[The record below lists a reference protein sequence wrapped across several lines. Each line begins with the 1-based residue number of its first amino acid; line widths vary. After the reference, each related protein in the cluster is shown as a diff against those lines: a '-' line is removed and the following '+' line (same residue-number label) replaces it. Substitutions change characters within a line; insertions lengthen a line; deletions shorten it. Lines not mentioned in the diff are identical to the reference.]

1 MLVSRSCYKPIA
13 APVNRHLLARS
24 SVSIIMPAMKQVG
37 ASWEREP
44 RWPAVV
50 ALLASGG
57 LYMALP
63 PSLVAGPRWA
73 LLVIILALVIPTVLT
88 HRSGKRSLNHVLGLT
103 VTGIVTVA
111 MICSL
116 VLLVAALP
124 SHREAPP
131 ELLRSAMAL
140 WITNVLV
147 FALWYWRLDAGG
159 PNQRDLNE
167 SHTNGAF
174 LFPQMTQEKAC
185 GPSSD
190 ESRWSPN
197 FFDYLFI
204 AFNTSTALSPTD
216 APVLA
221 RWAKLLMMLQ
231 ATISL
236 AVIVLLAARAVN
248 IL

>member
-1 MLVSRSCYKPIA
+1 MTG
-13 APVNRHLLARS
+13 
-24 SVSIIMPAMKQVG
+24 VG
-37 ASWEREP
+37 LKWEREP

-73 LLVIILALVIPTVLT
+73 LLAVIVALVVPTIIS
-88 HRSGKRSLNHVLGLT
+88 HRAGRHSLNHWLGMI
-103 VTGIVTVA
+103 VTAVVTVA

-116 VLLVAALP
+116 ILLVAALP
-124 SHREAPP
+124 SHKEAPP
-131 ELLRSAMAL
+131 ELLKSAAAL

-147 FALWYWRLDAGG
+147 FALWYWRLDGGG
-159 PNQRDLNE
+159 PNQRDLNA
-167 SHTNGAF
+167 SHTKGAF
-174 LFPQMTQEKAC
+174 LFPQMTMEK
-185 GPSSD
+185 SSTTAGD
-190 ESRWSPN
+190 QSRWSPN
-197 FFDYLFI
+197 FFDYLFV

-216 APVLA
+216 APVMA

>member
-1 MLVSRSCYKPIA
+1 MIKLVM
-13 APVNRHLLARS
+13 ARAE
-24 SVSIIMPAMKQVG
+24 IK
-37 ASWEREP
+37 WEREP

-63 PSLVAGPRWA
+63 ASLVAGPRWA
-73 LLVIILALVIPTVLT
+73 LLAVIVALVVPTMIS
-88 HRSGKRSLNHVLGLT
+88 HRSGRYSLNHWLGMT
-103 VTGIVTVA
+103 VSAVVTLA
-111 MICSL
+111 MILSL
-116 VLLVAALP
+116 ILLVAALP
-124 SHREAPP
+124 AHKEAPSD
-131 ELLRSAMAL
+131 LLRSAVSL
-140 WITNVLV
+140 WVTNVLV

-159 PNQRDLNE
+159 PNQRDLNS

-174 LFPQMTQEKAC
+174 LFPQMTMEK
-185 GPSSD
+185 SSPAQD
-190 ESRWSPN
+190 EHARWSPN
-197 FFDYLFI
+197 FFDYLFV

-216 APVLA
+216 APVMA

>member
-1 MLVSRSCYKPIA
+1 MTRAELK
-13 APVNRHLLARS
+13 
-24 SVSIIMPAMKQVG
+24 
-37 ASWEREP
+37 WEREP
-44 RWPAVV
+44 RWPALV

-63 PSLVAGPRWA
+63 ASLVAGPRWA
-73 LLVIILALVIPTVLT
+73 LLAMIVVLIVPTVIS
-88 HRSGKRSLNHVLGLT
+88 HRSGRHSLNHWLGMT
-103 VTGIVTVA
+103 VTAVVTLA
-111 MICSL
+111 MIISL
-116 VLLVAALP
+116 ILLVAALP
-124 SHREAPP
+124 AHKEAPS
-131 ELLRSAMAL
+131 ELLRSAVSL
-140 WITNVLV
+140 WVTNVLV

-159 PNQRDLNE
+159 PNQRDLNS

-174 LFPQMTQEKAC
+174 LFPQMTMEK
-185 GPSSD
+185 SSPAQD
-190 ESRWSPN
+190 EHARWSPN
-197 FFDYLFI
+197 FFDYLFV

-216 APVLA
+216 APVMA

>member
-1 MLVSRSCYKPIA
+1 MIK
-13 APVNRHLLARS
+13 LAMARAE
-24 SVSIIMPAMKQVG
+24 IK
-37 ASWEREP
+37 WEREP

-73 LLVIILALVIPTVLT
+73 LLAVIVALVVPTMIS
-88 HRSGKRSLNHVLGLT
+88 HRSGRYSLNHWLGMT
-103 VTGIVTVA
+103 VSAVVTLA
-111 MICSL
+111 MILSL
-116 VLLVAALP
+116 ILLVAALP
-124 SHREAPP
+124 AHKEAPSD
-131 ELLRSAMAL
+131 LLRSAVSL
-140 WITNVLV
+140 WVTNVLV

-159 PNQRDLNE
+159 PNQRDLNS

-174 LFPQMTQEKAC
+174 LFPQMTMEK
-185 GPSSD
+185 SSTAAG
-190 ESRWSPN
+190 EQSRWSPK
-197 FFDYLFI
+197 FFDNKFV
-204 AFNTSTALSPTD
+204 ACNTSTALSPTD
-216 APVLA
+216 APVMA

>member
-1 MLVSRSCYKPIA
+1 MGAADQAESSRARRAAGIA
-13 APVNRHLLARS
+13 RPARRPVLS
-24 SVSIIMPAMKQVG
+24 FAMTRTRVT
-37 ASWEREP
+37 WEREP

-50 ALLASGG
+50 ALLATGG

-63 PSLVAGPRWA
+63 RSLVAGPRWA
-73 LLVIILALVIPTVLT
+73 LLVIILVLVIPTIIS
-88 HRSGKRSLNHVLGLT
+88 HRAGRHALNHWLGLT
-103 VTGIVTVA
+103 VSAVVTVA

-116 VLLVAALP
+116 ILLVAALP
-124 SHREAPP
+124 AHKEAPP
-131 ELLRSAMAL
+131 ELLRSAAAL

-159 PNQRDLNE
+159 PNQRDRKAG
-167 SHTNGAF
+167 HTNRAF
-174 LFPQMTQEKAC
+174 LVPQMQDRPGTAPTE
-185 GPSSD
+185 

>member
-1 MLVSRSCYKPIA
+1 M
-13 APVNRHLLARS
+13 N
-24 SVSIIMPAMKQVG
+24 QVK
-37 ASWEREP
+37 AKWDREP
-44 RWPAVV
+44 RWPAVI

-63 PSLVAGPRWA
+63 PSLVAGPRWVLPA
-73 LLVIILALVIPTVLT
+73 IILALVIPTVIS
-88 HRSGKRSLNHVLGLT
+88 HRVGRHALNHWLGL
-103 VTGIVTVA
+103 IVTSVVTIA
-111 MICSL
+111 MILSL
-116 VLLVAALP
+116 IYLVAALP
-124 SHREAPP
+124 SHKEAPR
-131 ELLRSAMAL
+131 ELLRSAASL

-159 PNQRDLNE
+159 PNQRDLNAA
-167 SHTNGAF
+167 HTEGAF
-174 LFPQMTQEKAC
+174 LFPQMTLDNTGTA
-185 GPSSD
+185 PIP

-197 FFDYLFI
+197 FVDYLFV

-221 RWAKLLMMLQ
+221 RWAKLLMMVQ

>member
-1 MLVSRSCYKPIA
+1 MGDVQPKR
-13 APVNRHLLARS
+13 
-24 SVSIIMPAMKQVG
+24 
-37 ASWEREP
+37 EREP

-50 ALLASGG
+50 ALMASGG

-73 LLVIILALVIPTVLT
+73 LPVVILVLVVPTIIS
-88 HRSGKRSLNHVLGLT
+88 HRAGRHSLNHWLGLT
-103 VTGIVTVA
+103 ATAVVTVA

-116 VLLVAALP
+116 ILLVAALP
-124 SHREAPP
+124 THKEAPP
-131 ELLRSAMAL
+131 DLLRSAAAL
-140 WITNVLV
+140 WVTNVLV

-159 PNQRDLNE
+159 PNQRDLNAA
-167 SHTNGAF
+167 HTNGAF
-174 LFPQMTQEKAC
+174 LFPQMTIDKTGARPGMQ
-185 GPSSD
+185 GT
-190 ESRWSPN
+190 WSPN
-197 FFDYLFI
+197 FFDYLFV

>member
-1 MLVSRSCYKPIA
+1 MIK
-13 APVNRHLLARS
+13 LAMARAE
-24 SVSIIMPAMKQVG
+24 IK
-37 ASWEREP
+37 WEREP

-73 LLVIILALVIPTVLT
+73 LLAVIVALVVPTMIS
-88 HRSGKRSLNHVLGLT
+88 HRSGRYSLNHWLGMT
-103 VTGIVTVA
+103 VSAVVTLA
-111 MICSL
+111 MILSL
-116 VLLVAALP
+116 ILLVAALP
-124 SHREAPP
+124 AHKEAPS
-131 ELLRSAMAL
+131 ELLRSALSL
-140 WITNVLV
+140 WVTNVLV

-159 PNQRDLNE
+159 PNQRDRKAA
-167 SHTNGAF
+167 HTNGAF
-174 LFPQMTQEKAC
+174 LFPQMQDRPGTAPTE
-185 GPSSD
+185 

-221 RWAKLLMMLQ
+221 RWAKLLMMVQ
-231 ATISL
+231 AAISL